1 MKEESFV
8 TEQWRERILKCYY
21 IAVGAIFLTEVIIY
35 IALLL
40 WGGPLKQSSFTYC
53 VLYIVCPSILNL
65 LCVLVAEHMVKEPT
79 PESYKNRTM
88 ILGLCG
94 ICMVVATFH
103 GLFLVTTAVFVAPIV
118 VSVMFDDEKLTQWTT
133 IGCIAL
139 MFLSVFTAMLF
150 DDTWTLR
157 QRVSNGIATFAFVI
171 VVSEIC
177 KILILFS
184 EQKNKIIFGSAQMN
198 DEMKVALRTDPMTG
212 LFNHS
217 EFYRLLEEGQD
228 ECKKKRQ
235 NMTVAVLDVDF
246 FKKVNDNY
254 GHENGDVVLIR
265 IASILREVCSNE
277 GSICRYGGEEFSVI
291 CQNKK
296 ADEVVALMEQVRTNL
311 NNWRFDFM
319 PGQQV
324 GVSCGIY
331 EYRGEDIP
339 AEEIFNRAD
348 QAMYRAKNEG
358 RNQCIRY
365 V

>member
-65 LCVLVAEHMVKEPT
+65 LCVLAAEHMVKEPT
-79 PESYKNRTM
+79 PGSYKNRAM

-103 GLFLVTTAVFVAPIV
+103 GLLLMTTAVFVAPIV

-157 QRVSNGIATFAFVI
+157 QRVSNGIATFAFII

-177 KILILFS
+177 KILIHFS

-246 FKKVNDNY
+246 F
-254 GHENGDVVLIR
+254 
-265 IASILREVCSNE
+265 
-277 GSICRYGGEEFSVI
+277 
-291 CQNKK
+291 
-296 ADEVVALMEQVRTNL
+296 
-311 NNWRFDFM
+311 
-319 PGQQV
+319 
-324 GVSCGIY
+324 
-331 EYRGEDIP
+331 
-339 AEEIFNRAD
+339 
-348 QAMYRAKNEG
+348 
-358 RNQCIRY
+358 
-365 V
+365 